1 MAGIQTTQDVR
12 ADRRHRVKELR
23 ARQGFARQLLDF
35 YGALLAVQEKAYVA
49 AASVRPAG
57 RNLAS
62 YCADVVVPGIVDVS
76 LFAGPGQLQ
85 SPLLHRLATEQ
96 PGRMIGQWDARGSQ
110 ALADRYLSRASRGPA
125 RDAVAGEV

>member
-1 MAGIQTTQDVR
+1 MAEILTTQDVW

-35 YGALLAVQEKAYVA
+35 YGALLAVQEKAYVEA
-49 AASVRPAG
+49 VSVRPAG

-76 LFAGPGQLQ
+76 LFAGPAQLGSQ
-85 SPLLHRLATEQ
+85 LLHRLEPSQ
-96 PGRMIGQWDARGSQ
+96 HLRLLGQWI
-110 ALADRYLSRASRGPA
+110 
-125 RDAVAGEV
+125 AG